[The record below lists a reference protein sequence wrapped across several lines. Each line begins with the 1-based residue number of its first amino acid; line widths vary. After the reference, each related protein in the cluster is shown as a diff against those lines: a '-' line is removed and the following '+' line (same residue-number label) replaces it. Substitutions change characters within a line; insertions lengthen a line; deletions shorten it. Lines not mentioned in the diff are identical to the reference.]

1 MTLQFSRVFY
11 DFDSERGL
19 LLLQP
24 QMHITLQGQYGSNL
38 GNLGKV
44 DIGTRT
50 RDPQCYP
57 LYYPLPTLSM
67 DYIRRR
73 RRIDKRSKIRYS
85 QEDKEEEE
93 EEEEEK

>member
-1 MTLQFSRVFY
+1 MAATWVILEKWISGLELGTLNAI
-11 DFDSERGL
+11 
-19 LLLQP
+19 
-24 QMHITLQGQYGSNL
+24 H
-38 GNLGKV
+38 
-44 DIGTRT
+44 
-50 RDPQCYP
+50 
-57 LYYPLPTLSM
+57 YYPLPTLSM